1 MIASSPKT
9 FLITGVSS
17 GLGRAFAHG
26 ALAAG
31 HRVIGTVRRGSDADA
46 FAALEPGRAH
56 PLVLD
61 VTDYAAIP
69 GAISVAEQKAG
80 AVGVLVNNA
89 GYGHEGVLE
98 ESSIDDLQ
106 RQFAANVFG
115 PVAMIKAV
123 LPGMR
128 ERRAGHIVNVTSMG
142 GFITMPGISF
152 YCGSKFAL
160 EGISE
165 ALGKEVA
172 GFGIRVTALAPGQFR
187 TDWAGRSM
195 DRTPRSIPDYDVV
208 MDPLRAARQAKSG
221 NQPGDPAKAAQALL
235 ALVDAENPP
244 TRLFLGADALGLVDQ
259 KLDAMKGERDRW
271 DATAHG
277 NDGSKEWSRCTPASS
292 VLLKQ
297 PGNDAAMAPFNS
309 TGPGSPAFRGG
320 PAILLPPPSA

>member
-1 MIASSPKT
+1 MADQRPKII
-9 FLITGVSS
+9 LITGVSS
-17 GLGRAFAHG
+17 GLGRAFAEG

-31 HRVIGTVRRGSDADA
+31 HHVVGTVRRQDDAAA
-46 FAALEPGRAH
+46 FAGLAADRAH

-69 GAISVAEQKAG
+69 SAVAHAEQQ
-80 AVGVLVNNA
+80 VGFIDVLVNNA

-98 ESSIDDLQ
+98 ESSIEDLQ

-123 LPGMR
+123 LPRMR
-128 ERRAGHIVNVTSMG
+128 ERRSGHIVNVTSMG

-160 EGISE
+160 EGVSE

-172 GFGIRVTALAPGQFR
+172 GFGIKVTALAPGQFR

-195 DRTPRSIPDYDVV
+195 DRTPRSIADYDAV
-208 MDPLRAARQAKSG
+208 MDPIRAARQTKSG

-235 ALVDAENPP
+235 ALIAAERPP
-244 TRLFLGADALGLVDQ
+244 VRLFLGEDAIGLVEQ
-259 KLDAMKGERDRW
+259 KLATMQSELADW
-271 DATAHG
+271 DTLSRSTSFTA
-277 NDGSKEWSRCTPASS
+277 
-292 VLLKQ
+292 
-297 PGNDAAMAPFNS
+297 
-309 TGPGSPAFRGG
+309 
-320 PAILLPPPSA
+320 

>member
-1 MIASSPKT
+1 MLGAASKT

-17 GLGRAFAHG
+17 GLGRAFAVG

-31 HRVIGTVRRGSDADA
+31 HCVIGTVRRSEDAES
-46 FAALEPGRAH
+46 FVALAQDRAH

-61 VTDYAAIP
+61 VTGYDAIP
-69 GAISVAEQKAG
+69 AAVADAEQRVGAID
-80 AVGVLVNNA
+80 VLVNNA

-128 ERRAGHIVNVTSMG
+128 ERRRGHIVNVTSMG

-172 GFGIRVTALAPGQFR
+172 SFGIRVTALAPGQFR

-195 DRTPRSIPDYDVV
+195 DRTSRSIADYDPV
-208 MDPLRAARQAKSG
+208 MDPIRAGRQAKSG

-235 ALVDAENPP
+235 ALIEAENPP
-244 TRLFLGADALGLVDQ
+244 ERLFLGADALGLVEQ
-259 KLDAMKGERDRW
+259 KLDAMKAEIAAW
-271 DATAHG
+271 DAL
-277 NDGSKEWSRCTPASS
+277 SR
-292 VLLKQ
+292 
-297 PGNDAAMAPFNS
+297 S
-309 TGPGSPAFRGG
+309 TSFAV
-320 PAILLPPPSA
+320 